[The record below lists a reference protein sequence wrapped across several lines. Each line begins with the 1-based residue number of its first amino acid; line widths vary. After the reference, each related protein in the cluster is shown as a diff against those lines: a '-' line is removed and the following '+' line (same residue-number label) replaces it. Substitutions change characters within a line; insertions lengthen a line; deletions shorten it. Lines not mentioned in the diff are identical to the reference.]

1 MNEWMQNLKKS
12 FPILHACCESGCKPC
27 AVYTSSP
34 WMLTAAFWERC
45 FITRIPGSCGR
56 DRFWSQAATWG
67 NVRGCQERAT
77 WRVTHTR
84 AHTRTHSHAHTC
96 THAHTQAEGAEGRHF
111 FLQSPSSRRSP
122 FPHDQVNR
130 LLSLPWSSCPSLPEP
145 PAFFV
150 SDRSSLLK
158 AWPPPK
164 QEY

>member
-1 MNEWMQNLKKS
+1 MCCIHILSLNAHSSFLREVLYHPDPGELWQRQILK
-12 FPILHACCESGCKPC
+12 
-27 AVYTSSP
+27 
-34 WMLTAAFWERC
+34 
-45 FITRIPGSCGR
+45 PGSYLGEC
-56 DRFWSQAATWG
+56 
-67 NVRGCQERAT
+67 ERLP
-77 WRVTHTR
+77 RKGHLESHS
-84 AHTRTHSHAHTC
+84 HTRTHAHTHARTHMH
-96 THAHTQAEGAEGRHF
+96 THAHTQAEGAEGRYF

>member
-1 MNEWMQNLKKS
+1 MPAANQ
-12 FPILHACCESGCKPC
+12 
-27 AVYTSSP
+27 AVSRVLYTHPLLECSQQLS
-34 WMLTAAFWERC
+34 ERGALS
-45 FITRIPGSCGR
+45 PGSRGAVAETDSEAR
-56 DRFWSQAATWG
+56 QLLGGMWEAAKKGPLGESLT
-67 NVRGCQERAT
+67 
-77 WRVTHTR
+77 
-84 AHTRTHSHAHTC
+84 HAHTHAC
-96 THAHTQAEGAEGRHF
+96 THMHTHAHTQAEGAEGRHF

-145 PAFFV
+145 PAFYV